1 MTQAFLVAAPLL
13 IAAVVMAVRFVG
25 CSFQPGTGATYSTIV
40 LETPNL
46 VSFWRLNESSGY
58 TAADSNDG
66 NNGTYDGAITYHVT
80 GLVSPDDD
88 DTDNFA
94 ARLDGQTAFVSV
106 PFDANV
112 NPPMFT
118 VEALVQPAAIDTNT
132 HVIVSSDTG
141 YRLLLNGS
149 DFEASVGSGGVFQP
163 PVVVNAGA
171 QPNQAYYLA
180 MTYDGTNLQLYVNP
194 AASDGE
200 SFFLNDENANNA
212 SYNSAPAS
220 YQPATSKDLRIGAS
234 ADGGSPGE
242 FFDGEVQ
249 NVAVYDRALNF
260 VEIVTHYW
268 VFATGMTPTYGNP
281 GLNSEGTL
289 SVAAAFPPNAP
300 TSTEFS
306 PAGAF
311 TYDIPYWCTY
321 IDLVLLGGGGG
332 GSNSV
337 GIAAG
342 TGGQAGSFL
351 TVTLQRGIG
360 IPWTTPSISITV
372 GSGGAA
378 ATNGGSTTASATGMA
393 PQTGLGGIQGAGMNG
408 TTGESPGTVTY
419 QGQSYTGGVAQI
431 FPGAAG
437 NAPGGGGGGGGP
449 FGSGGAGAA
458 GAAWVVAR
466 QT

>member
-1 MTQAFLVAAPLL
+1 MADSIIIAAPLL
-13 IAAVVMAVRFVG
+13 IAAVVLATRFVG
-25 CSFQPGTGATYSTIV
+25 CSFAPGAAATYSTIV

-46 VSFWRLNESSGY
+46 VSFWRLNEQSGNF
-58 TAADSNDG
+58 AADSEDG
-66 NNGTYDGAITYHVT
+66 NTGTYDGSITYHVE
-80 GLVSPDDD
+80 GLVSPDDQD
-88 DTDNFA
+88 PDNFA
-94 ARLDGQTAFVSV
+94 ARFDGQTAFVSV

-112 NPPMFT
+112 NPPEFT
-118 VEALVQPAAIDTNT
+118 VQALVEPAAIDSDT
-132 HVIVSSDTG
+132 HVIVASDTA
-141 YRLLLNGS
+141 YRVVLNGS
-149 DFEASVGSGGVFQP
+149 DFEASVAAGGAFQP

-171 QPNQAYYLA
+171 QAGQAYYLA
-180 MTYDGTNLQLYVNP
+180 MTYDGTNLSLYVNP

-200 SFFLNDENANNA
+200 SFFQNDENANNS
-212 SYNSAPAS
+212 SYNSAPVG
-220 YQPATSKDLRIGAS
+220 YQPATSGDFRIGSS
-234 ADGGSPGE
+234 ADSVSPGE
-242 FFDGEVQ
+242 LFHGVIQ

-260 VEIVTHYW
+260 VEIVTDYW
-268 VFATGMTPTYGNP
+268 VFATGKTPTYGNP

-289 SVAAAFPPNAP
+289 SITAAFPPNAP
-300 TSTEFS
+300 ISTPFS
-306 PAGAF
+306 AAGTF
-311 TYDIPYWCTY
+311 TYDIPYWCTF

-337 GIAAG
+337 GLVAG

-351 TVTLQRGIG
+351 TVTLQRGVG

-393 PQTGLGGIQGAGMNG
+393 PQTGLGGIQGAGMHG

-419 QGQSYTGGVAQI
+419 QGHTYTGGGAQT
-431 FPGAAG
+431 FAGFAG

-449 FGSGGAGAA
+449 LGAGGAGAA